1 LEIPNKP
8 YVKNFLNYATRK
20 KMSKPIKPIE
30 TELPLSVSVA
40 GLLTGPDGKPEMRVE
55 VFEKLF
61 GIDEPALRRMA
72 ERGLFPAPVKRRLN
86 IEKTLAGIF
95 ADLKTRAADTHASAR
110 LDKITF
116 PSMDNLEAAT
126 GISKGLQQTAKKAGC
141 LAFRDTR
148 IYLLDLVRWI
158 FKEAAGGH
166 TADWGKL
173 NEELDAKLKQVKL
186 DGELRAVI
194 QTTEAQECLQNFA
207 AIVFNGFRRL
217 EMETPR
223 DLEMRDR
230 AYIKAEMKAK
240 VKAIKEQAQIELKKL
255 AVAAELE
262 TAENKSV

>member
-1 LEIPNKP
+1 
-8 YVKNFLNYATRK
+8 VKKNSPPKSA
-20 KMSKPIKPIE
+20 P
-30 TELPLSVSVA
+30 TELPLLATVEP
-40 GLLTGPDGKPEMRVE
+40 LLLGPDGKSDMRVE

-61 GIDEPALRRMA
+61 GLDEPTIRRMA
-72 ERGLFPAPVKRRLN
+72 NRGLFPAPIKRRLH
-86 IEKTLAGIF
+86 IEKTLAGII
-95 ADLKTRAADTHASAR
+95 ADLRARADAAQTTTR

-148 IYLLDLVRWI
+148 VYLLDLIRWI
-158 FKEAAGGH
+158 FKEAASGS

-194 QTTEAQECLQNFA
+194 QTTEAQECLQNFS
-207 AIVFNGFRRL
+207 AIVFNGLRRL

-240 VKAIKEQAQIELKKL
+240 VKTIKEQAQTELKKL

-262 TAENKSV
+262 TAENKSA